1 MTIPKKI
8 ISKHMINKLKKWV
21 VNSGLFKNHKF
32 LPVAPDDVRSLKNDP
47 RLLNYTNKQSIL
59 IDAKITHGRIAQ
71 IFALDYKVNPFVRT
85 IREALKSEHDSREEV
100 IFGYLNEYYSAVQPK
115 NGLDWYGL
123 KNEDAPQLENL
134 KAWMVPTPWSYR
146 SVEETTKNVKKWL
159 SEDNYQIHKSV
170 TIDDGF
176 TFFGPVSDVKIE
188 IESKRYAKLLE
199 SIEKKGYNRSNE
211 SDGDIE
217 GGILINSNNDWRIIV
232 NGGQHRAIV
241 LAALGYETI
250 PVRVSRNVYEAE
262 VNYWPNVISGLYT
275 KKGALKLFKTIFDG
289 DASHLT

>member
-1 MTIPKKI
+1 M
-8 ISKHMINKLKKWV
+8 
-21 VNSGLFKNHKF
+21 GL
-32 LPVAPDDVRSLKNDP
+32 L
-47 RLLNYTNKQSIL
+47 
-59 IDAKITHGRIAQ
+59 
-71 IFALDYKVNPFVRT
+71 
-85 IREALKSEHDSREEV
+85 
-100 IFGYLNEYYSAVQPK
+100 
-115 NGLDWYGL
+115 
-123 KNEDAPQLENL
+123 
-134 KAWMVPTPWSYR
+134 
-146 SVEETTKNVKKWL
+146 
-159 SEDNYQIHKSV
+159 
-170 TIDDGF
+170 
-176 TFFGPVSDVKIE
+176 FFGPVSDVKIE

-275 KKGALKLFKTIFDG
+275 KKGALKLFRTIFDG
-289 DASHLT
+289 DASYLT